1 MPKAPLRQ
9 CAVTGCPGMAAPGSS
24 RCEDHGRQQQQLYD
38 ADRGT
43 STERGYDARWRRARA
58 SYLRLHP
65 LCVECE
71 RQGSSRAATVVDH
84 ITPHKGD
91 QDLFWNT
98 MNWQPLCAEH
108 HNAKSARER
117 AGVGGCKS

>member
-9 CAVTGCPGMAAPGSS
+9 CVVPTCQNFAEPGSS
-24 RCEDHGRQQQQLYD
+24 RCADHGRQQQRLYD

-58 SYLRLHP
+58 SYLRIHP
-65 LCVECE
+65 LCAECTKL
-71 RQGSSRAATVVDH
+71 GISKAAVVVDH
-84 ITPHKGD
+84 IIPHRGD
-91 QDLFWNT
+91 EDLFWDT
-98 MNWQPLCAEH
+98 RNWQPLCIEH

-117 AGVGGCKS
+117 EG